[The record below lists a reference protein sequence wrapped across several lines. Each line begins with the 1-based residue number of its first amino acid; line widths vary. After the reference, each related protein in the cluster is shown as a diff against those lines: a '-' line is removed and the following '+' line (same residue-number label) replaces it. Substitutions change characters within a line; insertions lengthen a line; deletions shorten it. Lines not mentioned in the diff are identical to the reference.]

1 VKSHLHYRTC
11 IVRAWREPGA
21 AGAES
26 TWRLV
31 LEVPAS
37 GARYGFNDFQ
47 DLVDTLHRHLA
58 VDEGEGSA
66 SQHGGEANDAPR

>member
-1 VKSHLHYRTC
+1 MTHLYYRTC
-11 IVRAWREPGA
+11 IVRAWREPGSADA
-21 AGAES
+21 AS

-37 GARYGFNDFQ
+37 GARYGFSDFQ

-58 VDEGEGSA
+58 ADKGEGSA
-66 SQHGGEANDAPR
+66 SQQGGEANDAPR